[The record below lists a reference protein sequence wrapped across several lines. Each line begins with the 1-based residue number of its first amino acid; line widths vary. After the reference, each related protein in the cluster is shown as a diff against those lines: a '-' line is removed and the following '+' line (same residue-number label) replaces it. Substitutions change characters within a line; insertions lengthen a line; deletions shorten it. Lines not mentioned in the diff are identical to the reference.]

1 MFFVFMKAILGV
13 LSKTDNKFLTKKVQS
28 HRASTQWSRF
38 WGSML
43 SHLTLFPQWEKSGG
57 KENFRLR
64 SYSASFPVKSC

>member
-13 LSKTDNKFLTKKVQS
+13 LSKTDNKFLTKEVQ
-28 HRASTQWSRF
+28 
-38 WGSML
+38 